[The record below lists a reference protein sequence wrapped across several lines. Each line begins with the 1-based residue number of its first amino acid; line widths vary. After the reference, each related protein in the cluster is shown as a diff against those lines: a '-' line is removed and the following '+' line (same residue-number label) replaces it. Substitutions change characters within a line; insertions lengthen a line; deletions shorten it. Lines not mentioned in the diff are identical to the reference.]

1 MHIKINKGRL
11 IMSKKDIN
19 KNETSTP
26 ETKIKKR
33 RRRFGDR
40 NDGRKLRTVD
50 PMHKL
55 MPYIMA
61 KRSDAQNTFADS
73 FEVSK
78 TDVFCRE
85 RVKEGLTNFGFLHVL
100 LAAYVRMLSQY
111 PAANRFINGQKIY
124 ARNEIEVVMTVKK
137 RMTIDSPD
145 TCIKVKFEPTD
156 TVYDVYKKFND
167 MVQANVGNDDE
178 SSFDTLAKV
187 LNFIPGLLLRWTVKL
202 LFALDYWGLLPRW
215 LTKLSPFH
223 GSMIVTSMGSLGIKP
238 IYHHI
243 YDFGNLPVFL
253 AYGVKRTVTVV
264 EKDGSIAKK
273 RYIDLKAVTDER
285 ICDGYYFASA
295 FKAFKSYIE
304 KPEQLLTPP
313 ESVVEDIE

>member
-1 MHIKINKGRL
+1 
-11 IMSKKDIN
+11 MSKKEKKMKEKKVKDTATHEP
-19 KNETSTP
+19 KV
-26 ETKIKKR
+26 KKR

-40 NDGRKLRTVD
+40 NDGRKLRTIP
-50 PMHKL
+50 PMNKL

-73 FEVSK
+73 IEVTK
-78 TDVFCRE
+78 TDAFCRA
-85 RVKEGLTNFGFLHVL
+85 RVKEGMTNFGFLHVL

-111 PAANRFINGQKIY
+111 PAANRFVNGQKIY
-124 ARNEIEVVMTVKK
+124 ARNDIEIVMTVKK
-137 RMTIDSPD
+137 HMKLDSPD

-167 MVQANVGNDDE
+167 VVQANVGNDDE
-178 SSFDTLAKV
+178 SSFDVLAKV

-253 AYGVKRTVTVV
+253 SYGVKRTVSVI
-264 EKDGSIAKK
+264 ERDGSIVKK

-304 KPEQLLTPP
+304 KPEQLLTSP
-313 ESVVEDIE
+313 ENVVEDID